1 MTVWTCKGYCSRD
14 YQVEYFYKLLHAV
27 RVFVLHQRAELV
39 LTRYFSFR
47 DFHTNRRLYYTMQGF
62 LSSGIFLSGASCDR
76 CDRAW
81 DLWWLLPDKDKSKLI
96 SRFFFFKIKFTS
108 IYLPTQDFMHTKR
121 VIAFSTGRSRLSLVL
136 EPEPSSAVSAR
147 FER

>member
-96 SRFFFFKIKFTS
+96 SRFFFFSRSNLHLS
-108 IYLPTQDFMHTKR
+108 ICQHRISCIQNAL
-121 VIAFSTGRSRLSLVL
+121 
-136 EPEPSSAVSAR
+136 
-147 FER
+147 